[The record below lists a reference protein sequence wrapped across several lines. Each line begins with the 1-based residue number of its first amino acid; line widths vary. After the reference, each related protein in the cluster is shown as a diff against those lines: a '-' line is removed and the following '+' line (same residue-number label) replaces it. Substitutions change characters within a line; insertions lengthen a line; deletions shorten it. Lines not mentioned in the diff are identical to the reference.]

1 MLWTKPPPKRV
12 VTFALRW
19 SRRMTVSEPETFGA
33 SRSCCARAPKS
44 CVTVSRVSAGALPA
58 PAPQPASGAASAPRS
73 ASSAAGR
80 AALANVEDTAVA
92 APVPDAVAVERPVDR
107 LDVEHVVP
115 AAEALGQQVREVGA
129 VAHGEE
135 EPTAALR
142 ADEPLAATAEREA
155 AVAEPA
161 GEADLHAAHAGTALG
176 DRDPDEPRRELREA
190 VDVAAARA
198 EEAGARGGAIDGHA
212 GDGLARGARGGGSL
226 AGGGDGERHSHRA
239 RRAPGRADAHGAGRR
254 QGECCSSV
262 GAGGRACTPGRHGD
276 TGGRPRRRGARR
288 AAGAEL
294 RDGHHEGRPGGRRRR
309 HAAEHKREDRRVEA
323 R

>member
-1 MLWTKPPPKRV
+1 MLWTKPPRKRV

-107 LDVEHVVP
+107 LDIEHVVA
-115 AAEALGQQVREVGA
+115 AAEPPRKQVREVLPI
-129 VAHGEE
+129 AHGEE
-135 EPTAALR
+135 EPGAALR
-142 ADEPLAATAEREA
+142 ADEPLAAA
-155 AVAEPA
+155 AVRGAAVPDAA
-161 GEADLHAAHAGTALG
+161 GEPDLHAADARAPLG
-176 DRDPDEPRRELREA
+176 HGNVDEARREPREA

-198 EEAGARGGAIDGHA
+198 EQPGARGGAVDGDA
-212 GDGLARGARGGGSL
+212 GDSPAGGARARGR
-226 AGGGDGERHSHRA
+226 
-239 RRAPGRADAHGAGRR
+239 
-254 QGECCSSV
+254 
-262 GAGGRACTPGRHGD
+262 CTP
-276 TGGRPRRRGARR
+276 AC
-288 AAGAEL
+288 
-294 RDGHHEGRPGGRRRR
+294 
-309 HAAEHKREDRRVEA
+309 
-323 R
+323 